1 MTDDARNRPGL
12 GSPGLESPVLES
24 PVLEPPYRTVV
35 KPYGHALVELARR
48 RPEIVC
54 LSGDLTRQCEIDLF
68 QAAFPDR
75 FIHAGMAEANM
86 IGVAGALA
94 RSGLIPFVHTFGVFA
109 TRRPFD
115 QIVNAVAYPHLPVR
129 IIGFMPGV
137 SSPGGP
143 SHQAIE
149 DVALMRALPGMT
161 VIDVADATET
171 AQVVAGIADLPGPVY
186 LRLKRGEIP
195 VIFPDDHRLS
205 LDNAQ
210 VLVDGR
216 HATGLARGTTG
227 GGATA
232 GGGVTRGG
240 AETVGGA
247 VTGGGGVT
255 RGGAETVGG
264 GVTRGGAETKGG
276 AETAGGAVTVGG
288 AVTGG
293 GGVTRGGAETV
304 GGGVTRGGAETKGGA
319 ETAGGAVTVGGA
331 VTSGG
336 GVTRGGAETVGRGGM
351 GVWSASTGDAR
362 GQLRAPVAVPRSD
375 VALLVSGM
383 MVAPALAAARVLRS
397 AGIATLV
404 LNIPV
409 IKPLDTATVLD
420 VAAAT
425 RTVITA
431 ENHSTIG
438 GLGSAVAE
446 TLAESALPRPLHRI
460 GLTDTFAEG
469 ARTPTYLFRKY
480 GLTTQHL
487 INAAWAALDQPGTPP
502 RSQPLPAEEG
512 EYAPV

>member
-1 MTDDARNRPGL
+1 M
-12 GSPGLESPVLES
+12 
-24 PVLEPPYRTVV
+24 LEPPYRTVV
-35 KPYGHALVELARR
+35 KPYGHALVELARQ

-161 VIDVADATET
+161 VVDVADATET
-171 AQVVAGIADLPGPVY
+171 AQVAAAIADLPGPVY

-195 VIFPDDHRLS
+195 VIFPEDHQLS
-205 LDNAQ
+205 LDHAQ
-210 VLVDGR
+210 VLVSGCDKTR
-216 HATGLARGTTG
+216 LARGTAGGGVTTG
-227 GGATA
+227 GGVIS
-232 GGGVTRGG
+232 GGVTRGG
-240 AETVGGA
+240 AETGGRGG
-247 VTGGGGVT
+247 TGGGT
-255 RGGAETVGG
+255 RSVASAEDQV
-264 GVTRGGAETKGG
+264 
-276 AETAGGAVTVGG
+276 
-288 AVTGG
+288 
-293 GGVTRGGAETV
+293 
-304 GGGVTRGGAETKGGA
+304 
-319 ETAGGAVTVGGA
+319 
-331 VTSGG
+331 
-336 GVTRGGAETVGRGGM
+336 
-351 GVWSASTGDAR
+351 
-362 GQLRAPVAVPRSD
+362 RAPEAVPGSD

-397 AGIATLV
+397 AGIATAV
-404 LNIPV
+404 VNVPV
-409 IKPLDTATVLD
+409 IKPLDTTTVLAI
-420 VAAAT
+420 AAAT
-425 RTVITA
+425 QTVITA
-431 ENHSTIG
+431 ENHSIIG

-469 ARTPTYLFRKY
+469 ARTSTYLFQKY
-480 GLTTQHL
+480 GLTVQHL
-487 INAAWAALDQPGTPP
+487 INAAWSALDQPGTPP
-502 RSQPLPAEEG
+502 RPHPLPAEEG

>member
-1 MTDDARNRPGL
+1 MTDDARNRPV
-12 GSPGLESPVLES
+12 PGS
-24 PVLEPPYRTVV
+24 PVLEPPYHTVL
-35 KPYGHALVELARR
+35 KPYGHALVELARQ

-86 IGVAGALA
+86 LGVAGALA

-115 QIVNAVAYPHLPVR
+115 QIVNAVAYPRLPVR

-161 VIDVADATET
+161 VVDVADATET
-171 AQVVAGIADLPGPVY
+171 AQVAAAIADLPGPVY

-195 VIFPDDHRLS
+195 VIFPEDHRLS
-205 LDNAQ
+205 LEQAQ
-210 VLVDGR
+210 LLVDGR
-216 HATGLARGTTG
+216 NGTGLARGTTG

-247 VTGGGGVT
+247 VTSGGGVT
-255 RGGAETVGG
+255 RGGAETAGR

-276 AETAGGAVTVGG
+276 AETAGGAVT
-288 AVTGG
+288 
-293 GGVTRGGAETV
+293 
-304 GGGVTRGGAETKGGA
+304 K
-319 ETAGGAVTVGGA
+319 GGA

-336 GVTRGGAETVGRGGM
+336 GVTGGGAETAGRGGM
-351 GVWSASTGDAR
+351 GVWPPSTWDVV
-362 GQLRAPVAVPRSD
+362 GQVRAPAAVPGSD

-397 AGIATLV
+397 AGIATVV

-409 IKPLDTATVLD
+409 IKPLDTETVLAT
-420 VAAAT
+420 AAAT
-425 RTVITA
+425 QTVITA
-431 ENHSTIG
+431 ENHSTTG

-446 TLAESALPRPLHRI
+446 TLAEAGLPRPLRRI
-460 GLTDTFAEG
+460 GLNDTYAEG
-469 ARTPTYLFRKY
+469 AKTAPYLFTKY
-480 GLTTQHL
+480 GLSTQHL
-487 INAAWAALDQPGTPP
+487 VDAAWSALHQPGTPP
-502 RSQPLPAEEG
+502 RSQTFPAEEG

>member
-1 MTDDARNRPGL
+1 MTDDARNRPV
-12 GSPGLESPVLES
+12 LESPVLES
-24 PVLEPPYRTVV
+24 PVLEPPYRTVL

-171 AQVVAGIADLPGPVY
+171 AQVVEAIADLPGPVY

-240 AETVGGA
+240 AETE
-247 VTGGGGVT
+247 GGGGVT
-255 RGGAETVGG
+255 RGGAET
-264 GVTRGGAETKGG
+264 A
-276 AETAGGAVTVGG
+276 
-288 AVTGG
+288 
-293 GGVTRGGAETV
+293 
-304 GGGVTRGGAETKGGA
+304 
-319 ETAGGAVTVGGA
+319 
-331 VTSGG
+331 
-336 GVTRGGAETVGRGGM
+336 GRGGI
-351 GVWSASTGDAR
+351 GVWAASTRDMV
-362 GQLRAPVAVPRSD
+362 GQLRAPEAVPGSD

-397 AGIATLV
+397 AGIATVV

-409 IKPLDTATVLD
+409 IKPLDTTTVLD

-446 TLAESALPRPLHRI
+446 TLAESALPRPLHRL

-469 ARTPTYLFRKY
+469 ARTATYLFGKY

>member
-1 MTDDARNRPGL
+1 MTDDARNRPV
-12 GSPGLESPVLES
+12 LESPVLES
-24 PVLEPPYRTVV
+24 PYRTVL
-35 KPYGHALVELARR
+35 KPYGHALVELARQ

-54 LSGDLTRQCEIDLF
+54 LSGDLTRQCEVDLF

-161 VIDVADATET
+161 VVDVADATET
-171 AQVVAGIADLPGPVY
+171 AQVVAAIADLPGPVY

-205 LDNAQ
+205 LDHAQ

-216 HATGLARGTTG
+216 DATGLARGTTG

-240 AETVGGA
+240 AETVC
-247 VTGGGGVT
+247 
-255 RGGAETVGG
+255 
-264 GVTRGGAETKGG
+264 
-276 AETAGGAVTVGG
+276 
-288 AVTGG
+288 
-293 GGVTRGGAETV
+293 
-304 GGGVTRGGAETKGGA
+304 
-319 ETAGGAVTVGGA
+319 GA
-331 VTSGG
+331 VTSGE

-351 GVWSASTGDAR
+351 GVWPASTGDAR
-362 GQLRAPVAVPRSD
+362 GQLQAPVAVPRSD
-375 VALLVSGM
+375 VAVLVSGM

-397 AGIATLV
+397 AGIAALV
-404 LNIPV
+404 LNVPV
-409 IKPLDTATVLD
+409 IKPLDTATVL
-420 VAAAT
+420 AAAAAAQ
-425 RTVITA
+425 TVITA
-431 ENHSTIG
+431 ENHSIIG

-446 TLAESALPRPLHRI
+446 TLAESALPRPLHRL

-487 INAAWAALDQPGTPP
+487 IDAAWSALDQPGTPP

>member
-1 MTDDARNRPGL
+1 MPG
-12 GSPGLESPVLES
+12 S
-24 PVLEPPYRTVV
+24 PVLEPPYRTVL
-35 KPYGHALVELARR
+35 KPYGHALVELARQ

-161 VIDVADATET
+161 VVDVADATET
-171 AQVVAGIADLPGPVY
+171 AQVAAAIADLPGPVY

-195 VIFPDDHRLS
+195 VIFPEDHRLS
-205 LDNAQ
+205 LDQAQ

-216 HATGLARGTTG
+216 DGTGLARGTTG

-240 AETVGGA
+240 AETEGGA
-247 VTGGGGVT
+247 VTRGGGVT
-255 RGGAETVGG
+255 RGGAETTGR
-264 GVTRGGAETKGG
+264 GVTSGGAESKGG
-276 AETAGGAVTVGG
+276 AETAAGAVT
-288 AVTGG
+288 
-293 GGVTRGGAETV
+293 
-304 GGGVTRGGAETKGGA
+304 K
-319 ETAGGAVTVGGA
+319 GGA

-336 GVTRGGAETVGRGGM
+336 GVTRGGAETAGRGGM
-351 GVWSASTGDAR
+351 GVWAPSTWDVV
-362 GQLRAPVAVPRSD
+362 GQVRAPAAVPGSD

-397 AGIATLV
+397 AGIVTVV

-409 IKPLDTATVLD
+409 IKPLDTATVL
-420 VAAAT
+420 AAAT
-425 RTVITA
+425 ATQTVITA
-431 ENHSTIG
+431 ENHSTTG

-446 TLAESALPRPLHRI
+446 TLAEAGLPRPLRRI
-460 GLTDTFAEG
+460 GLNDTYAEG
-469 ARTPTYLFRKY
+469 AKTASYLFTKY
-480 GLTTQHL
+480 GLSTQHL
-487 INAAWAALDQPGTPP
+487 VDTAWSALHQPGTPP
-502 RSQPLPAEEG
+502 RSQTLPAEEG

>member
-1 MTDDARNRPGL
+1 MADDTGHQA
-12 GSPGLESPVLES
+12 
-24 PVLEPPYRTVV
+24 VLEPPYRTVL
-35 KPYGHALVELARR
+35 KPYGHALVELARQ

-115 QIVNAVAYPHLPVR
+115 QIVNAVAYPRLPVR
-129 IIGFMPGV
+129 IVGFMPGV

-161 VIDVADATET
+161 VVDVADATET
-171 AQVVAGIADLPGPVY
+171 AQVVSAIADLPGPVY

-195 VIFPDDHRLS
+195 VIFPEDHRLS
-205 LDNAQ
+205 LDHAQ

-216 HATGLARGTTG
+216 NGTGLARGTSG

-240 AETVGGA
+240 AQTEGGA
-247 VTGGGGVT
+247 VTTGGGATAGGAETTGRGVT
-255 RGGAETVGG
+255 RGGAQTE
-264 GVTRGGAETKGG
+264 GG
-276 AETAGGAVTVGG
+276 AETAGGAVSD
-288 AVTGG
+288 
-293 GGVTRGGAETV
+293 
-304 GGGVTRGGAETKGGA
+304 
-319 ETAGGAVTVGGA
+319 GGA

-336 GVTRGGAETVGRGGM
+336 GVTRGGAETAGRGGM
-351 GVWSASTGDAR
+351 GVWPGSTGDAR
-362 GQLRAPVAVPRSD
+362 GQLRAPEAVPGSD

-383 MVAPALAAARVLRS
+383 MLAPALAAARVLRS
-397 AGIATLV
+397 AGIATVV

-409 IKPLDTATVLD
+409 IKPLDTSTVL
-420 VAAAT
+420 AAAT
-425 RTVITA
+425 ASTTVITA
-431 ENHSTIG
+431 ENHCTTG

-446 TLAESALPRPLHRI
+446 TLAESALPRPLHRL
-460 GLTDTFAEG
+460 GLQDTFAEG
-469 ARTPTYLFRKY
+469 AQSATYLFTKY
-480 GLTTQHL
+480 GLSVQHL
-487 INAAWAALDQPGTPP
+487 IDTAWSALHQPGTPP
-502 RSQPLPAEEG
+502 RSHSLPASEG

>member
-1 MTDDARNRPGL
+1 MPG
-12 GSPGLESPVLES
+12 S
-24 PVLEPPYRTVV
+24 PVLEPPYRTVL
-35 KPYGHALVELARR
+35 KPYGHALVELARQ

-161 VIDVADATET
+161 VVDVADATET
-171 AQVVAGIADLPGPVY
+171 AQVAAAIADLPGPVY

-195 VIFPDDHRLS
+195 VIFPEDHRLS
-205 LDNAQ
+205 LDQAQ

-216 HATGLARGTTG
+216 DGTGLARGTTG

-240 AETVGGA
+240 AETGA
-247 VTGGGGVT
+247 APSPGARRGVT
-255 RGGAETVGG
+255 RGGAET
-264 GVTRGGAETKGG
+264 A
-276 AETAGGAVTVGG
+276 
-288 AVTGG
+288 
-293 GGVTRGGAETV
+293 
-304 GGGVTRGGAETKGGA
+304 
-319 ETAGGAVTVGGA
+319 
-331 VTSGG
+331 
-336 GVTRGGAETVGRGGM
+336 GRGGM
-351 GVWSASTGDAR
+351 GVWAPSTWDVV
-362 GQLRAPVAVPRSD
+362 GQVQAPAAVPGSD

-397 AGIATLV
+397 AGIATVV

-409 IKPLDTATVLD
+409 IKPLDTATVL
-420 VAAAT
+420 AAAT
-425 RTVITA
+425 ATQTVITA
-431 ENHSTIG
+431 ENHSTTG

-446 TLAESALPRPLHRI
+446 TLAEAALPRPLHRLGI
-460 GLTDTFAEG
+460 QDTYAEG
-469 ARTPTYLFRKY
+469 AKTASYLFTKY
-480 GLTTQHL
+480 GLSTQHL
-487 INAAWAALDQPGTPP
+487 VDAAWSALDQPGTPP
-502 RSQPLPAEEG
+502 RSQPLPVEEG

>member
-1 MTDDARNRPGL
+1 MTDDARNRPVL
-12 GSPGLESPVLES
+12 ESPVPESPVLES
-24 PVLEPPYRTVV
+24 PVLEPPYRTVL

-171 AQVVAGIADLPGPVY
+171 AQAVEAIADLPGPVY

-195 VIFPDDHRLS
+195 VIFSDDHRLS

-240 AETVGGA
+240 AETE
-247 VTGGGGVT
+247 GGG
-255 RGGAETVGG
+255 
-264 GVTRGGAETKGG
+264 
-276 AETAGGAVTVGG
+276 
-288 AVTGG
+288 
-293 GGVTRGGAETV
+293 
-304 GGGVTRGGAETKGGA
+304 
-319 ETAGGAVTVGGA
+319 

-336 GVTRGGAETVGRGGM
+336 GVTRGGAETEGRGVTRGGAETKGGAGTAGGAVTEGGGVTSGGGVTRGGAETAGRGGI
-351 GVWSASTGDAR
+351 GVWSASTRDMV
-362 GQLRAPVAVPRSD
+362 GQLRAPEAVPGSD

-397 AGIATLV
+397 AGIATAV

-409 IKPLDTATVLD
+409 IKPLDTTTVLD